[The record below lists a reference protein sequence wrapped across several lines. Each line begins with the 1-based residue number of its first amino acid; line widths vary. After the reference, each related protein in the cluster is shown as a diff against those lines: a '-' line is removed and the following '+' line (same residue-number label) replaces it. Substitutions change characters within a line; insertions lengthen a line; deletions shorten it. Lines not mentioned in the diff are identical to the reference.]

1 MVGNITMLD
10 LEQIAISAV
19 TKALN
24 SDSLKE
30 AIESKITATIEREIT
45 EMFSSYSDFSKAFE
59 KAVQEKMLLNVDE
72 LNFTNYNHWLAV
84 TIKER
89 FKAHTER
96 PTFNQ
101 IDTMLNEIMPVSAI
115 QVSLDDLVDGL
126 RNSKDEYDSDS
137 SGQFAVCFSRDSG
150 CLATYI
156 TIGFDE
162 EFKKGGYGYSS
173 DNPKTTSDCSFS
185 IRVDISSHKVVGFNM
200 GYRGN
205 TDTAKIRTWK
215 HDFESK
221 LFNMYAAGTVIDLG
235 DHLEAFN
242 NMQEGDELDV
252 GDLDI
257 ECSYKWHED

>member
-1 MVGNITMLD
+1 MLN
-10 LEQIAISAV
+10 LEQIAINAV
-19 TKALN
+19 KKALN

-30 AIESKITATIEREIT
+30 SIEKKITETIESEIT
-45 EMFSSYSDFSKAFE
+45 YMFRSYSDFGKSFE
-59 KAVQEKMLLNVDE
+59 KAVQEKMMLNVDE

-115 QVSLDDLVDGL
+115 QVSLDDLIDGL
-126 RNSKDEYDSDS
+126 RNSKDKYDSDH
-137 SGQFAVCFSRDSG
+137 SGRFAVCFSRNSG
-150 CLATYI
+150 CLAKYI

-162 EFKKGGYGYSS
+162 EFKKGGHGYSS
-173 DNPKTTSDCSFS
+173 DNPKTASDCSYS
-185 IRVDISSHKVVGFNM
+185 IKVDISSHKVVGFDM

-205 TDTAKIRTWK
+205 TDSAKIITWK

-221 LFNMYAAGTVIDLG
+221 LFNMYAAGSVIDLG
-235 DHLEAFN
+235 DYLEAFN
-242 NMQEGDELDV
+242 NMQEGD
-252 GDLDI
+252 DLNADDLGI
-257 ECSYKWHED
+257 EYSYKWAGE